1 MKLLSYAEEP
11 FIVRPNKTDDCWDVS
26 IVDALIYAFIRLYHY
41 IKMRFLDS
49 YFVFNGVA
57 AVTAIDFGALW
68 RFTCFANTNIS
79 VSSHYRN
86 QFIFYSVRKFSL
98 PRFFSYF
105 SIFVSLSIK
114 KKKIFEHC
122 LVISGKFVQFQLT
135 FLSKEEI
142 QTFFFHPAIIVHASL
157 QHSYRKNWT
166 IAMWTTWYGMVWY
179 SIVWYGMVTTA
190 IGKKI
195 TTHEKCHSWY
205 LTDQSL
211 TMWINM
217 PMWTF
222 FDLIAVSLFCW

>member
-105 SIFVSLSIK
+105 SICVSLSIK
-114 KKKIFEHC
+114 KKKSSNT
-122 LVISGKFVQFQLT
+122 VWSFQ
-135 FLSKEEI
+135 
-142 QTFFFHPAIIVHASL
+142 VN
-157 QHSYRKNWT
+157 SYSSN
-166 IAMWTTWYGMVWY
+166 
-179 SIVWYGMVTTA
+179 
-190 IGKKI
+190 
-195 TTHEKCHSWY
+195 
-205 LTDQSL
+205 
-211 TMWINM
+211 
-217 PMWTF
+217 
-222 FDLIAVSLFCW
+222 